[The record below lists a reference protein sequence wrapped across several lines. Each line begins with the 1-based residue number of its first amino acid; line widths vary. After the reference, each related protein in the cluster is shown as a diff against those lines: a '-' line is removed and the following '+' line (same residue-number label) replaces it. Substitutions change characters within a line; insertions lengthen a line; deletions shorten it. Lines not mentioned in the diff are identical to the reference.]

1 MIEKD
6 TESGRLSM
14 GKFGQ
19 VAVEATHRLNSAEVS
34 DPREAWH
41 SAAQTLLSYSTSM
54 MRKNCPRNA
63 YLGLCEVG
71 LVKGAPR
78 GPWITSED
86 NKLYAVRAV
95 EALRTDPTWLNRPM
109 LLWRVVSQSQT
120 KAPNNQIDVVFA
132 LWRNGLITPEPPR

>member
-1 MIEKD
+1 
-6 TESGRLSM
+6 M
-14 GKFGQ
+14 GKFGE
-19 VAVEATHRLNSAEVS
+19 VAVEATRRLNSAEVS

-41 SAAQTLLSYSTSM
+41 SAAQALLSYSTSM
-54 MRKNCPRNA
+54 MRKHCPRNA

-95 EALRTDPTWLNRPM
+95 QTLRTDPTWLNRPM
-109 LLWRVVSQSQT
+109 RLPWRVVSQSQT
-120 KAPNNQIDVVFA
+120 KAPNNQIDVVFE
-132 LWRNGLITPEPPR
+132 L